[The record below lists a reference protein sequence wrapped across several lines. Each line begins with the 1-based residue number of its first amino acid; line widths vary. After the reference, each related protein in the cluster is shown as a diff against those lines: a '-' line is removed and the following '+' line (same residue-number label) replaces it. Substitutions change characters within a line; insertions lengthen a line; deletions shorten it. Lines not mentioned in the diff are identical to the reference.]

1 MSFIASIRGLLRWA
15 WVLIVALLWFHNGH
29 ARSFDQ
35 EEVAHRADAIVA
47 VEVVFVPYGDM
58 VLVGEVLRG
67 EPLRMSS
74 ANDLLGDCLP
84 GKARVRELAL
94 RHENTAQGAVFSEAI
109 ARATYGMVAFVKSEG
124 GENQVICGD
133 EYSTANW
140 ESDPRFAVWRKQL
153 ETWLE
158 KQ

>member
-1 MSFIASIRGLLRWA
+1 M
-15 WVLIVALLWFHNGH
+15 LIVALPWFHHAH

-35 EEVAHRADAIVA
+35 EEVARRADAIVS

-84 GKARVRELAL
+84 NKARVRELAL
-94 RHENTAQGAVFSEAI
+94 RHENSAQGAVFSEAI
-109 ARATYGMVAFVKSEG
+109 ARATYRMVAFVKNEG
-124 GENQVICGD
+124 GENEVICGE

-140 ESDPRFAVWRKQL
+140 ESDPRFPAWRKQL
-153 ETWLE
+153 ETWLAR
-158 KQ
+158 Q